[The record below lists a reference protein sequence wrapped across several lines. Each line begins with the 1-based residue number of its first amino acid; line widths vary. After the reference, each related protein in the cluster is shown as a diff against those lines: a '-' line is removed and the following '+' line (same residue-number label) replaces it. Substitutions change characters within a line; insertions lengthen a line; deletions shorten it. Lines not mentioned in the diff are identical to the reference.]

1 MAKIKI
7 DAEIFAS
14 ISNEGIHSSLFVGDA
29 GDPAIEETVSWEEIL
44 EQEIELGVIP
54 NSDKPF
60 VVDFDEQNDA
70 VAEAMMMVK
79 TFRDLADRLEAKI
92 MERPVFLRHCWKQ
105 GDKLGVPSDIK
116 DYYVTFEDYLQE
128 KLNDTES

>member
-44 EQEIELGVIP
+44 EQMIDMVVVP
-54 NSDKPF
+54 NSDRPL
-60 VVDFDEQNDA
+60 VVDFENGTDSVEETMNL
-70 VAEAMMMVK
+70 VEL
-79 TFRDLADRLEAKI
+79 FRDLADRLEAKVL
-92 MERPVFLRHCWKQ
+92 ERPIFMRHCWTQ
-105 GDKLGVPSDIK
+105 DADDRGAADF
-116 DYYVTFEDYLQE
+116 YVNFEDYLEE
-128 KLNDTES
+128 KINDPKS